1 MAKRTLEQLINRD
14 EPAITLIQD
23 WIGAAENQCDVLPP
37 SNENEEV
44 LLEIQ
49 VTTRSP
55 LGALAYETG
64 GVMIDHGW
72 LRFLGS
78 GHPKL
83 RRTLSEWNRG
93 RNSGLCLVA
102 DDAVGG
108 FFAINGGTLG
118 EDIGNI
124 YYWPPDR
131 LEWEPLDFG
140 FTDFFC
146 WSLTSELAGFY
157 DGLRWPNWKL
167 DIQDL
172 HGDQC
177 FCFFPFLW
185 TKEGSVTGSLRRA
198 IPVAET
204 FDLKVDI
211 IQQLQQGEK

>member
-185 TKEGSVTGSLRRA
+185 ASS
-198 IPVAET
+198 AE
-204 FDLKVDI
+204 FVGPNWL
-211 IQQLQQGEK
+211 G

>member
-1 MAKRTLEQLINRD
+1 MANKTLEQLINRD

-64 GVMIDHGW
+64 GVMVDHGW

-78 GHPKL
+78 GHPKIG
-83 RRTLSEWNRG
+83 RTLSEWNRG

-108 FFAINGGTLG
+108 FFAINGGALG

-131 LEWEPLDFG
+131 LEWEPLNIG
-140 FTDFFC
+140 FTDLFC
-146 WSLTSELAGFY
+146 WSLTSKLADFY
-157 DGLRWPNWKL
+157 DDLRWPIWKF

-177 FCFFPFLW
+177 FGFYPFLW

-198 IPVAET
+198 VPVAEA

-211 IQQLQQGEK
+211 IRQF

>member
-1 MAKRTLEQLINRD
+1 
-14 EPAITLIQD
+14 
-23 WIGAAENQCDVLPP
+23 
-37 SNENEEV
+37 
-44 LLEIQ
+44 
-49 VTTRSP
+49 
-55 LGALAYETG
+55 
-64 GVMIDHGW
+64 
-72 LRFLGS
+72 
-78 GHPKL
+78 
-83 RRTLSEWNRG
+83 
-93 RNSGLCLVA
+93 
-102 DDAVGG
+102 
-108 FFAINGGTLG
+108 
-118 EDIGNI
+118 
-124 YYWPPDR
+124 
-131 LEWEPLDFG
+131 LDFG

>member
-1 MAKRTLEQLINRD
+1 MAKRTLQQLINRD

-83 RRTLSEWNRG
+83 RRTLSDWNRG

-177 FCFFPFLW
+177 FCFFLFLW

-204 FDLKVDI
+204 FDLKVNI

>member
-1 MAKRTLEQLINRD
+1 MANRTLEQLINRD
-14 EPAITLIQD
+14 EPAIKLIRD
-23 WIGAAENQCDVLPP
+23 WIGAAENQSDVLPP
-37 SNENEEV
+37 SNENEKV

-49 VTTRSP
+49 VTTRSI

-64 GVMIDHGW
+64 GVLVDHGW

-78 GHPKL
+78 GHPKI

-93 RNSGLCLVA
+93 RNNGLCLVA

-108 FFAINGGTLG
+108 FFAINGGALG
-118 EDIGNI
+118 EDIGNV

-131 LEWEPLDFG
+131 LEWEPLNMG
-140 FTDFFC
+140 LTDFFY
-146 WSLTSELAGFY
+146 WSLTSKLTDFY

-177 FCFFPFLW
+177 FFFYPFLW
-185 TKEGSVTGSLRRA
+185 TKEGSVTGSLRKA

-211 IQQLQQGEK
+211 IQQLRQGEE